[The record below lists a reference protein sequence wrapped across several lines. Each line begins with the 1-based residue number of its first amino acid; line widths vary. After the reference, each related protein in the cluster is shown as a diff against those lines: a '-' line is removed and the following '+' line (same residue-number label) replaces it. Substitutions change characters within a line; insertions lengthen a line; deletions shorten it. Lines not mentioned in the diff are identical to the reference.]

1 MIIKNKLNN
10 GKIQMYVDILRIN
23 KGGNK
28 LMSVRQLKENKITK
42 DGRSWVFIQYSKGL
56 DGKRHQY
63 QSQAYMTEEEAIQAE
78 KAYLNKYKDVEVNPH
93 MTFKEAYTIY
103 YNYQKDKIKDST
115 LKTYRD
121 RIKYMG
127 LLDNVE
133 LVNLNWDLYQ
143 KWRAQINKTNLCDR
157 QKTDIQKFIKQVIN
171 FAEKQWDFNLRK
183 FYNKLEPF
191 KTPGAL
197 KKEMDFYEPEEFF
210 KFISVVDDLRYKC
223 FFELL
228 YYCGLRRSEA
238 RGLQWKHIDFNNKT
252 LTVSQQVLNPSNS
265 NASTEW
271 YISSTKTEASNRTI
285 PISTTL
291 LNDLA
296 ELKKTNERLS
306 KFKQTWFVL
315 GDDVPMAT
323 GRMYFYRDKYAK
335 KAGIRRIRLHDFR
348 HSCASAL
355 ISGAAPITAV
365 SNFLGHSETTETL
378 ETYTHMFK
386 KDLANVPKF
395 FDTLEKDFNEKS
407 SE

>member
-1 MIIKNKLNN
+1 
-10 GKIQMYVDILRIN
+10 
-23 KGGNK
+23 
-28 LMSVRQLKENKITK
+28 MSVRQLKENKITK

-63 QSQAYMTEEEAIQAE
+63 QSQAYMTEDEAIQAE

-103 YNYQKDKIKDST
+103 YDYQKDKIKDST

-143 KWRAQINKTNLCDR
+143 KWRAQMNKTNLCDR
-157 QKTDIQKFIKQVIN
+157 YKTDIQKFIKQVIN

-238 RGLQWKHIDFNNKT
+238 RGLQWKHIDFINKT

-315 GDDVPMAT
+315 GDNVPMAT

>member
-1 MIIKNKLNN
+1 
-10 GKIQMYVDILRIN
+10 MYVDILRIN
-23 KGGNK
+23 KGGNN

-78 KAYLNKYKDVEVNPH
+78 KVYLNKYKDVEVNPH
-93 MTFKEAYTIY
+93 MTFKGAYTIY
-103 YNYQKDKIKDST
+103 YDYQKDKVKDST

-121 RIKYMG
+121 RIVYMG

-143 KWRAQINKTNLCDR
+143 KWRAQMNKTNLCDR
-157 QKTDIQKFIKQVIN
+157 YKNDIQKFIKQVIN

-238 RGLQWKHIDFNNKT
+238 RGLQWKHIDFKNKL

-285 PISTTL
+285 PVPTTL
-291 LNDLA
+291 LNDLS
-296 ELKKTNERLS
+296 ELKKTNEKFS
-306 KFKQTWFVL
+306 KFKLTWFVL
-315 GDDVPMAT
+315 GDDIPMAT
-323 GRMYFYRDKYAK
+323 GRMYFYRDKYAE

>member
-1 MIIKNKLNN
+1 
-10 GKIQMYVDILRIN
+10 
-23 KGGNK
+23 
-28 LMSVRQLKENKITK
+28 MSVRQLKENKITK

-63 QSQAYMTEEEAIQAE
+63 QSQAYMTEDEAIQAE

-103 YNYQKDKIKDST
+103 YDYQKDKIKDST

-157 QKTDIQKFIKQVIN
+157 YKTDIQKFIKQVIN

-197 KKEMDFYEPEEFF
+197 KKEMDFYEREEIF

-238 RGLQWKHIDFNNKT
+238 RGLQWKHIDFINKT

-315 GDDVPMAT
+315 GDNVPMAT
-323 GRMYFYRDKYAK
+323 GRMYFYRDKYAE

>member
-1 MIIKNKLNN
+1 
-10 GKIQMYVDILRIN
+10 
-23 KGGNK
+23 
-28 LMSVRQLKENKITK
+28 MSVRQLKENKITK

-78 KAYLNKYKDVEVNPH
+78 KIYLNKYKDVEVNPH

-103 YNYQKDKIKDST
+103 YDYQKDKIKDST

-143 KWRAQINKTNLCDR
+143 KWRAQMNKTNLCDR
-157 QKTDIQKFIKQVIN
+157 YKTDIQKFIKQVIN

-296 ELKKTNERLS
+296 ELKKTNERLL

-323 GRMYFYRDKYAK
+323 GRMYFYRDKYAE

-395 FDTLEKDFNEKS
+395 FDTLEKEFNEKS

>member
-1 MIIKNKLNN
+1 
-10 GKIQMYVDILRIN
+10 
-23 KGGNK
+23 
-28 LMSVRQLKENKITK
+28 MSVRQLKENKITK

-78 KAYLNKYKDVEVNPH
+78 KIYLNKYKDVEVNPH

-103 YNYQKDKIKDST
+103 YDYQKDKIKDST

-143 KWRAQINKTNLCDR
+143 KWRAQMNKTNLCDR
-157 QKTDIQKFIKQVIN
+157 YKTDIQKFIKQVIN

-306 KFKQTWFVL
+306 KFKQTWFLL

-323 GRMYFYRDKYAK
+323 GRMYFYRDKYAE

>member
-1 MIIKNKLNN
+1 
-10 GKIQMYVDILRIN
+10 
-23 KGGNK
+23 
-28 LMSVRQLKENKITK
+28 MSVRQLKENKITK

-78 KAYLNKYKDVEVNPH
+78 KTYLSKYKDVEVNPH

-103 YNYQKDKIKDST
+103 YDYQKDKIKDST
-115 LKTYRD
+115 PKTYRD

-143 KWRAQINKTNLCDR
+143 KWRAQMNKTNLCDR
-157 QKTDIQKFIKQVIN
+157 YKTDIQKFIKQVIN

-238 RGLQWKHIDFNNKT
+238 RGLQWKHIDFINKT

-296 ELKKTNERLS
+296 ELRKTNERLS

-323 GRMYFYRDKYAK
+323 GRMYFYRDKYAE

-395 FDTLEKDFNEKS
+395 FDTLEKDFNEKTS
-407 SE
+407 K

>member
-1 MIIKNKLNN
+1 
-10 GKIQMYVDILRIN
+10 
-23 KGGNK
+23 
-28 LMSVRQLKENKITK
+28 MSVRQLKENKITK

-63 QSQAYMTEEEAIQAE
+63 QSQAYMTEDEAIQAE

-103 YNYQKDKIKDST
+103 YEYQKDKIKDST

-133 LVNLNWDLYQ
+133 LVNLDWDLYQ

-157 QKTDIQKFIKQVIN
+157 YKTDIQKFIKQVIN

-238 RGLQWKHIDFNNKT
+238 RGLQWKHIDFKNKL

-285 PISTTL
+285 PIATTL
-291 LNDLA
+291 LNDLS
-296 ELKKTNERLS
+296 ELKKSNERIA

-323 GRMYFYRDKYAK
+323 GRMYFYRDKYAE
-335 KAGIRRIRLHDFR
+335 KAGVRRIRLHDFR

-355 ISGAAPITAV
+355 ISGSAPITAV

>member
-1 MIIKNKLNN
+1 
-10 GKIQMYVDILRIN
+10 
-23 KGGNK
+23 
-28 LMSVRQLKENKITK
+28 MSVRKLKENKITK

-63 QSQAYMTEEEAIQAE
+63 QSKAYMTENEALQAE
-78 KAYLNKYKDVEVNPH
+78 KEYLNKYKDVEVNPH

-103 YNYQKDKIKDST
+103 YEYQKDKIKDST

-127 LLDNVE
+127 LLDNIE
-133 LVNLNWDLYQ
+133 LVNLDWDLYQ

-157 QKTDIQKFIKQVIN
+157 YKTDIQKFIKQVIN

-238 RGLQWKHIDFNNKT
+238 RGLQWKHIDFKNKL

-271 YISSTKTEASNRTI
+271 YISSTKTEALNRTI
-285 PISTTL
+285 PIATTL

-296 ELKKTNERLS
+296 ELKKSNERIA

-323 GRMYFYRDKYAK
+323 GRMYFYRDKYAE
-335 KAGIRRIRLHDFR
+335 KAGVRRIRLHDFR

-355 ISGAAPITAV
+355 ISGSAPITAV

>member
-1 MIIKNKLNN
+1 
-10 GKIQMYVDILRIN
+10 
-23 KGGNK
+23 
-28 LMSVRQLKENKITK
+28 MSVRQLKENKITK

-78 KAYLNKYKDVEVNPH
+78 KIYLNKYKDVEVNPH

-103 YNYQKDKIKDST
+103 YDYQKDKIKDST

-143 KWRAQINKTNLCDR
+143 KWRAQMNKTNLCDR
-157 QKTDIQKFIKQVIN
+157 YKTDIQKFIKQVIN

-238 RGLQWKHIDFNNKT
+238 RGLQWKHIDFINKI

-323 GRMYFYRDKYAK
+323 GRMYFYRDKYAE

>member
-1 MIIKNKLNN
+1 
-10 GKIQMYVDILRIN
+10 
-23 KGGNK
+23 
-28 LMSVRQLKENKITK
+28 
-42 DGRSWVFIQYSKGL
+42 
-56 DGKRHQY
+56 
-63 QSQAYMTEEEAIQAE
+63 
-78 KAYLNKYKDVEVNPH
+78 
-93 MTFKEAYTIY
+93 
-103 YNYQKDKIKDST
+103 
-115 LKTYRD
+115 
-121 RIKYMG
+121 
-127 LLDNVE
+127 
-133 LVNLNWDLYQ
+133 
-143 KWRAQINKTNLCDR
+143 
-157 QKTDIQKFIKQVIN
+157 
-171 FAEKQWDFNLRK
+171 
-183 FYNKLEPF
+183 
-191 KTPGAL
+191 
-197 KKEMDFYEPEEFF
+197 MDFYEPEEFF

-228 YYCGLRRSEA
+228 YYCGLKRSEA
-238 RGLQWKHIDFNNKT
+238 RGLQWKHIDFKNKL

-285 PISTTL
+285 PVPTTL
-291 LNDLA
+291 LNDLS
-296 ELKKTNERLS
+296 ELKKTNEKFS

-315 GDDVPMAT
+315 GDDIPMAT
-323 GRMYFYRDKYAK
+323 GRMYFYRDKHAE

-386 KDLANVPKF
+386 KDLATVPKF

>member
-1 MIIKNKLNN
+1 
-10 GKIQMYVDILRIN
+10 
-23 KGGNK
+23 
-28 LMSVRQLKENKITK
+28 MSVRQLKENKITK
-42 DGRSWVFIQYSKGL
+42 DGRFWVFIQYSKGV

-78 KAYLNKYKDVEVNPH
+78 KIYLNKYKDVEVNPH

-103 YNYQKDKIKDST
+103 YDYQKDKIKDST

-143 KWRAQINKTNLCDR
+143 KWRAQMNKTNLCDR
-157 QKTDIQKFIKQVIN
+157 YKTDIQKFIKQVIN

-238 RGLQWKHIDFNNKT
+238 RGLQWKHIDFINKT

-296 ELKKTNERLS
+296 ELRKTNERLS

-323 GRMYFYRDKYAK
+323 GRMYFYRDKYAE

-365 SNFLGHSETTETL
+365 SNFLSHSETTETL

-386 KDLANVPKF
+386 KDLANVPNF

>member
-1 MIIKNKLNN
+1 
-10 GKIQMYVDILRIN
+10 
-23 KGGNK
+23 
-28 LMSVRQLKENKITK
+28 MSVRQLKENKITK

-78 KAYLNKYKDVEVNPH
+78 KIYLNKYKDVEVNPH

-103 YNYQKDKIKDST
+103 YDYQKDKIKDST

-143 KWRAQINKTNLCDR
+143 KWRAQMNKTNLCDR
-157 QKTDIQKFIKQVIN
+157 YKTDIQKFIKQIIN

-238 RGLQWKHIDFNNKT
+238 RGLQWKHIDFNNRT

-323 GRMYFYRDKYAK
+323 GRMYFYRDKYAE
-335 KAGIRRIRLHDFR
+335 KAGIRRIRLHNFR

-395 FDTLEKDFNEKS
+395 FDTLEKDFNENS

>member
-1 MIIKNKLNN
+1 
-10 GKIQMYVDILRIN
+10 
-23 KGGNK
+23 
-28 LMSVRQLKENKITK
+28 MSVRQLKENKITK

-63 QSQAYMTEEEAIQAE
+63 QSQAYMTEDEAIQAE

-103 YNYQKDKIKDST
+103 YDYQKDKIKDST

-143 KWRAQINKTNLCDR
+143 KWRAQMNKTNLCDR
-157 QKTDIQKFIKQVIN
+157 YKTDIQKFIKQVIN

-238 RGLQWKHIDFNNKT
+238 RGLQWKHIYFINKT

-315 GDDVPMAT
+315 GDNVPMAT

>member
-1 MIIKNKLNN
+1 
-10 GKIQMYVDILRIN
+10 
-23 KGGNK
+23 
-28 LMSVRQLKENKITK
+28 MSVRQLKENKITK

-78 KAYLNKYKDVEVNPH
+78 KIYLNKYKDVEVNPH

-103 YNYQKDKIKDST
+103 YDYQKDKIKDST

-143 KWRAQINKTNLCDR
+143 KWRAQMNKTNLCDR
-157 QKTDIQKFIKQVIN
+157 YKTDIQKFIKQVIN

-265 NASTEW
+265 NANTEW

-296 ELKKTNERLS
+296 ELKKTNERLL

-323 GRMYFYRDKYAK
+323 GRMYFYRDKYAE

>member
-1 MIIKNKLNN
+1 MATRLLEQYKW
-10 GKIQMYVDILRIN
+10 
-23 KGGNK
+23 
-28 LMSVRQLKENKITK
+28 TK
-42 DGRSWVFIQYSKGL
+42 DGRKWVFYCWIPSL
-56 DGKRHQY
+56 NGKRKKY
-63 QSQAYMTEEEAIQAE
+63 TSPAFKTKNEALKAE
-78 KAYLNKYKDVEVNPH
+78 REYSLKMNVVKEDKN
-93 MTFKEAYTIY
+93 MTFKELYTKY
-103 YNYQKDKIKDST
+103 YSYQEDKVKPTT

-133 LVNLNWDLYQ
+133 LVNLDWDLYQ

-157 QKTDIQKFIKQVIN
+157 YKTDIQKFIKQVIN

-191 KTPGAL
+191 KTLGAL

-238 RGLQWKHIDFNNKT
+238 RGLQWKHIDFKNKL

-285 PISTTL
+285 PIATTL

-296 ELKKTNERLS
+296 ELKKSNERIA

-315 GDDVPMAT
+315 GDDIPMAT
-323 GRMYFYRDKYAK
+323 GRMYFYRDKYAE
-335 KAGIRRIRLHDFR
+335 KAGVRRIRLHDFR

-355 ISGAAPITAV
+355 ISGSAPITAV

-407 SE
+407 SK

>member
-1 MIIKNKLNN
+1 
-10 GKIQMYVDILRIN
+10 
-23 KGGNK
+23 
-28 LMSVRQLKENKITK
+28 MSVRQLKENKITK

-63 QSQAYMTEEEAIQAE
+63 QSQAYMTEDEAIQAE
-78 KAYLNKYKDVEVNPH
+78 KIYLNKYKDVEVNPH

-103 YNYQKDKIKDST
+103 YDYQKDKIKDST

-143 KWRAQINKTNLCDR
+143 KWRAQMNKTNLCDR
-157 QKTDIQKFIKQVIN
+157 YKTDIQKFIKQVIN

-271 YISSTKTEASNRTI
+271 YISSTKIEASNRTI

>member
-1 MIIKNKLNN
+1 
-10 GKIQMYVDILRIN
+10 
-23 KGGNK
+23 
-28 LMSVRQLKENKITK
+28 MSVRQLKENKITK

-78 KAYLNKYKDVEVNPH
+78 KIYLNKYKDVEVNPH

-103 YNYQKDKIKDST
+103 YDYQKDKIKDST

-157 QKTDIQKFIKQVIN
+157 YKTDIQKFIKQVIN

-323 GRMYFYRDKYAK
+323 GRMYFYRDKYAE

-395 FDTLEKDFNEKS
+395 FDTLEKDFNEKY

>member
-1 MIIKNKLNN
+1 
-10 GKIQMYVDILRIN
+10 
-23 KGGNK
+23 
-28 LMSVRQLKENKITK
+28 MSVRQLKENKITK

-63 QSQAYMTEEEAIQAE
+63 QSQAYMTEDEAIQAE

-103 YNYQKDKIKDST
+103 YDYQKDKIKDST

-157 QKTDIQKFIKQVIN
+157 YKTDIQKFIKQVIN

-238 RGLQWKHIDFNNKT
+238 RGLQWKHIDFKNKL

-271 YISSTKTEASNRTI
+271 YISSTKTESSNRTI
-285 PISTTL
+285 PVPTTL
-291 LNDLA
+291 LNDLS
-296 ELKKTNERLS
+296 ELKKTNEKFS

-315 GDDVPMAT
+315 GDDIPMAT
-323 GRMYFYRDKYAK
+323 GRMYFYRDKYAE

>member
-1 MIIKNKLNN
+1 
-10 GKIQMYVDILRIN
+10 
-23 KGGNK
+23 
-28 LMSVRQLKENKITK
+28 MSVRQLKENKITK

-63 QSQAYMTEEEAIQAE
+63 QSQAYMTEDEAIQAE

-103 YNYQKDKIKDST
+103 YDYQKDKIKDST

-143 KWRAQINKTNLCDR
+143 KWRAQMNKTNLCDR
-157 QKTDIQKFIKQVIN
+157 YKTDIQKFIKQVIN

-223 FFELL
+223 FFKLL

-252 LTVSQQVLNPSNS
+252 LTVSQ
-265 NASTEW
+265 
-271 YISSTKTEASNRTI
+271 
-285 PISTTL
+285 
-291 LNDLA
+291 
-296 ELKKTNERLS
+296 
-306 KFKQTWFVL
+306 
-315 GDDVPMAT
+315 
-323 GRMYFYRDKYAK
+323 
-335 KAGIRRIRLHDFR
+335 
-348 HSCASAL
+348 
-355 ISGAAPITAV
+355 
-365 SNFLGHSETTETL
+365 
-378 ETYTHMFK
+378 
-386 KDLANVPKF
+386 
-395 FDTLEKDFNEKS
+395 
-407 SE
+407 

>member
-1 MIIKNKLNN
+1 
-10 GKIQMYVDILRIN
+10 
-23 KGGNK
+23 
-28 LMSVRQLKENKITK
+28 MSVRQLKENKRTK
-42 DGRSWVFIQYSKGL
+42 NGRSWVFIQYSKGL

-78 KAYLNKYKDVEVNPH
+78 KIYLNKYKDVEVNPH

-103 YNYQKDKIKDST
+103 YDYQKDKIKDST

-143 KWRAQINKTNLCDR
+143 KWRAQMNKTNLCDR
-157 QKTDIQKFIKQVIN
+157 YKTDIQKFIKQVIN

>member
-1 MIIKNKLNN
+1 
-10 GKIQMYVDILRIN
+10 
-23 KGGNK
+23 
-28 LMSVRQLKENKITK
+28 MSVRQLKENKITK

-78 KAYLNKYKDVEVNPH
+78 KIYLNKYKDVEVNPH

-103 YNYQKDKIKDST
+103 YDYQKDKIKDST

-143 KWRAQINKTNLCDR
+143 KWRAQMNKTNLCDR
-157 QKTDIQKFIKQVIN
+157 YKTDIQKFIKQIIN

-238 RGLQWKHIDFNNKT
+238 RGLQWKHIDFNNRT

-323 GRMYFYRDKYAK
+323 GRMYFYRDKYAE
-335 KAGIRRIRLHDFR
+335 KAGIRRIRLHNFR

-395 FDTLEKDFNEKS
+395 FDALEKDFNENS

>member
-1 MIIKNKLNN
+1 
-10 GKIQMYVDILRIN
+10 
-23 KGGNK
+23 
-28 LMSVRQLKENKITK
+28 MSVRQLKENKITK

-63 QSQAYMTEEEAIQAE
+63 QSQAYMTEDEAIQAE

-103 YNYQKDKIKDST
+103 YDYQKDKIKDST

-157 QKTDIQKFIKQVIN
+157 YKTDIQKFIKQVIN

-191 KTPGAL
+191 KTLGTL

-238 RGLQWKHIDFNNKT
+238 RGLQWKHIDFINKT

-323 GRMYFYRDKYAK
+323 GRMYFYRDKYAE